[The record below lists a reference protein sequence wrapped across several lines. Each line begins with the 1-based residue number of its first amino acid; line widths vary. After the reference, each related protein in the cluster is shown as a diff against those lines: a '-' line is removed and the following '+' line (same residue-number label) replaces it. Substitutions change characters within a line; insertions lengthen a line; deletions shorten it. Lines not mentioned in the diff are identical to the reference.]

1 MASLYKKPVMVK
13 DPATGE
19 KVKGKSKKWW
29 GQYKNADGC
38 LKRVPLAIDK
48 SAARAM
54 LDKIVKQVER
64 EKAGLVDPT
73 DEQRKRPL
81 KEHIREYEAFLDN
94 KGVTEKQKKE
104 TISKLNKIAAAR
116 RWKFIADINA
126 ELILAYRTIQ
136 QDVEALIAELAE
148 IEERYLPLS
157 RPRRNDFYYE
167 QRDIYNADRT
177 AINYDSFQEAW
188 IKRTAQLIF
197 LNKTC
202 YNGLFRVNSQ
212 GEYNV
217 PFGRYKNPT
226 ICDAS
231 NLRAV
236 SALLQRVLIHYG
248 HYSDCADM
256 IDEATLVYF
265 DPPYRPISATA
276 NFTAYSPLT
285 FDDSQQLEL
294 AQFYRR
300 LDRQGAI
307 LLLSNSDPKNIDPDD
322 GFLEDAYEGFRIERV
337 QARRRINRNAEK
349 RGPINELLIL
359 NY

>member
-1 MASLYKKPVMVK
+1 MTRLQTRKARPFLKWAGGKRQLLPQIDSYLPEALKTGGLQRYVEPFVGSGAVFFHVVQTYPVG
-13 DPATGE
+13 D
-19 KVKGKSKKWW
+19 
-29 GQYKNADGC
+29 
-38 LKRVPLAIDK
+38 L
-48 SAARAM
+48 
-54 LDKIVKQVER
+54 
-64 EKAGLVDPT
+64 
-73 DEQRKRPL
+73 
-81 KEHIREYEAFLDN
+81 
-94 KGVTEKQKKE
+94 
-104 TISKLNKIAAAR
+104 
-116 RWKFIADINA
+116 FIADINA

-136 QDVEALIAELAE
+136 QEVEALIAELAE
-148 IEERYLPLS
+148 IEERYLSLS
-157 RPRRNDFYYE
+157 EPQRDDFYYG

-188 IKRTAQLIF
+188 LKRTAQLIF

-202 YNGLFRVNSQ
+202 YNGLFRVNSR

-236 SALLQRVLIHYG
+236 SALLQRALIHYG
-248 HYSDCADM
+248 HYSDCADI

-276 NFTAYSPLT
+276 NFTAYSPHT

-294 AQFYRR
+294 AQFYRQ
-300 LDRQGAI
+300 LDRQGAT

-322 GFLEDAYEGFRIERV
+322 DFLEDAYKGFRIERV
-337 QARRRINRNAEK
+337 QARRRINRSAEK

>member
-1 MASLYKKPVMVK
+1 MTRLQTRKARPFLKWAGGKRQLLPQIDSYLPEALKTGGLQRYVEPFVGSGAVFFHVVQTYPVG
-13 DPATGE
+13 D
-19 KVKGKSKKWW
+19 
-29 GQYKNADGC
+29 
-38 LKRVPLAIDK
+38 L
-48 SAARAM
+48 
-54 LDKIVKQVER
+54 
-64 EKAGLVDPT
+64 
-73 DEQRKRPL
+73 
-81 KEHIREYEAFLDN
+81 
-94 KGVTEKQKKE
+94 
-104 TISKLNKIAAAR
+104 
-116 RWKFIADINA
+116 FIADINA

-136 QDVEALIAELAE
+136 QEVEALIAELAE
-148 IEERYLPLS
+148 IEERYLSLS
-157 RPRRNDFYYE
+157 EPQRDDFYYG

-188 IKRTAQLIF
+188 LKRTAQLIF

-202 YNGLFRVNSQ
+202 YNGLFRVNSR

-236 SALLQRVLIHYG
+236 SALLQRALIHYG
-248 HYSDCADM
+248 HYSDCADI

-276 NFTAYSPLT
+276 NFTAYSPHT

-294 AQFYRR
+294 AEFYRQ
-300 LDRQGAI
+300 LDRQGAT

-322 GFLEDAYEGFRIERV
+322 DFLEDAYKGFRIERV
-337 QARRRINRNAEK
+337 QARRRINRSAEK

>member
-1 MASLYKKPVMVK
+1 MTRLQTRKARPFLKWAGGKRQLLPQIDSYLPEALKTGGLQRYVEPFVGSGAVFFHVVQTYPVE
-13 DPATGE
+13 D
-19 KVKGKSKKWW
+19 
-29 GQYKNADGC
+29 
-38 LKRVPLAIDK
+38 L
-48 SAARAM
+48 
-54 LDKIVKQVER
+54 
-64 EKAGLVDPT
+64 
-73 DEQRKRPL
+73 
-81 KEHIREYEAFLDN
+81 
-94 KGVTEKQKKE
+94 
-104 TISKLNKIAAAR
+104 
-116 RWKFIADINA
+116 FIADINA

-236 SALLQRVLIHYG
+236 SALLQRALIHYG

>member
-1 MASLYKKPVMVK
+1 MTRLQTRKARPFLKWAGGKRQLLPQIDSYLPEALKTGGLQRYVEPFVGSGAVFFHVVQTYPVG
-13 DPATGE
+13 D
-19 KVKGKSKKWW
+19 
-29 GQYKNADGC
+29 
-38 LKRVPLAIDK
+38 L
-48 SAARAM
+48 
-54 LDKIVKQVER
+54 
-64 EKAGLVDPT
+64 
-73 DEQRKRPL
+73 
-81 KEHIREYEAFLDN
+81 
-94 KGVTEKQKKE
+94 
-104 TISKLNKIAAAR
+104 
-116 RWKFIADINA
+116 FIADINA

-136 QDVEALIAELAE
+136 KEVEALIAELAE
-148 IEERYLPLS
+148 IEERYLSLS
-157 RPRRNDFYYE
+157 EPQRDDFYYG

-188 IKRTAQLIF
+188 LKRTAQLIF

-202 YNGLFRVNSQ
+202 YNGLFRVNSR

-226 ICDAS
+226 ICDAA

-236 SALLQRVLIHYG
+236 SALLQRALIHYG
-248 HYSDCADM
+248 HYSDCADI

-276 NFTAYSPLT
+276 NFTAYSPHT

-294 AQFYRR
+294 AEFYRQ
-300 LDRQGAI
+300 LDRQGAT

-322 GFLEDAYEGFRIERV
+322 DFLEDAYKGFRIERV
-337 QARRRINRNAEK
+337 QARRRINRSAEK